1 MPPLNKLQK
10 TSLSIA
16 ISHAMLI
23 PAHAADITVTSITDV
38 SANDNVCSLREA
50 IESAENNDSFNSGCI
65 TGQDSVPDN
74 IYFDSGVFS
83 GNTTI
88 SLSGSGLPTISSE
101 INIKGVSGLT
111 IDANSNGSV
120 FTVDGGSLTIETLTI
135 SGGSATFG
143 GGIRAS
149 NNSLI
154 ELDAVNL
161 ANNFA
166 GFRGAGIYLRNSSLT
181 LVDSI
186 VSSNTVPAPIDNTVT
201 NRTSGG
207 GVFASSSSGTTYNIN
222 INTSTIDSNQ
232 AGSGGGIYI
241 SGPLSVSINT
251 SQVSN
256 NSAAASGGGMRSYEN
271 TNTEISNS
279 RIFGNHA
286 GFAGGGIMLRDSTLK
301 INSSSIYD
309 NSAAYIGGGLYVS
322 DSAGLANAEI
332 GNSTFSQNTVGIV
345 NPNTGRVMR
354 GGAIATRGGSLTIN
368 NSTLSGNS
376 AAEAGGG
383 ISIESYSP
391 FSLVNTIVS
400 GNSAMNNGNEIH
412 MRFNY
417 STSLSLN
424 HNLIGESSSST
435 SQALYNVSLGSN
447 NTTTTSDGNQPT
459 SLAGILQPLADN
471 GGDTPTH
478 LLAGQSP
485 AINAGDNTVC
495 ANSLIEGVDQRGQN
509 RQIDTHC
516 DIGAIELTDEE
527 LEQLEQLE
535 QEVFFVIPLPNDKS
549 VIFGL

>member
-1 MPPLNKLQK
+1 MPPLNKLHK
-10 TSLSIA
+10 TGLSIA

-38 SANDNVCSLREA
+38 SANDNVCTLREA
-50 IESAENNDSFNSGCI
+50 IESAENNDSLNSGCVA
-65 TGQDSVPDN
+65 GQGSVADN
-74 IYFDSGVFS
+74 IYFDPGVFS

-135 SGGSATFG
+135 SGGSATSG
-143 GGIRAS
+143 GGIRATQ
-149 NNSLI
+149 NSLI

-161 ANNFA
+161 VNNFA

-186 VSSNTVPAPIDNTVT
+186 VSSNTADTS
-201 NRTSGG
+201 SGG
-207 GVFASSSSGTTYNIN
+207 GVFASSSYRTTYEYNIN

-232 AGSGGGIYI
+232 AASGGGIFI
-241 SGPLSVSINT
+241 TDPFSVSINN
-251 SQVSN
+251 SQISN
-256 NSAAASGGGMRSYEN
+256 NSASGSGGGMRFDYDAN
-271 TNTEISNS
+271 CEISNS
-279 RIFGNHA
+279 RIFGNHS
-286 GFAGGGIMLRDSTLK
+286 GFSGGGIRLDDSTLK

-309 NSAAYIGGGLYVS
+309 NTTGYIGGGLYIR
-322 DSAGLANAEI
+322 DSAGLTNAEI
-332 GNSTFSQNTVGIV
+332 GNSTFSQNTVETV
-345 NPNTGRVMR
+345 NPSTGRRMR
-354 GGAIATRGGSLTIN
+354 GGAIAIRGASVTIN

-376 AAEAGGG
+376 AAEYGGG
-383 ISIESYSP
+383 ISIEGSSP
-391 FSLVNTIVS
+391 FNLINTIVS
-400 GNSAMNNGNEIH
+400 GNSAMNDGNEIH

-417 STSLSLN
+417 STNFN

-435 SQALYNVSLGSN
+435 SQALYNVTLGSN
-447 NTTTTSDGNQPT
+447 NITTTSDGNQPT

-471 GGDTPTH
+471 GGDAQTH
-478 LLAGQSP
+478 LLTGRSP

-509 RQIDTHC
+509 RQIDTDC